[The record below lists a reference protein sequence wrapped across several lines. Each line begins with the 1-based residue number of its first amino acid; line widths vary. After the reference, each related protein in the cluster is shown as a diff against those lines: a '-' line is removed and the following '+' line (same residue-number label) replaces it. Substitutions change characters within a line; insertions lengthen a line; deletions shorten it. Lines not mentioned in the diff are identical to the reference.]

1 MMNSAVAQKNVTHLQ
16 LKATAITLFVALSTV
31 LIVRV
36 VLPSL
41 FPLNEAM
48 RQVYLSRVTVI
59 YILPII
65 ITFPGILKR
74 LKEWSFGK
82 TFLIVG
88 VCSIVA
94 TFIMGLSNIIDL

>member
-1 MMNSAVAQKNVTHLQ
+1 MNSAVAEKTVTHLQ
-16 LKATAITLFVALSTV
+16 LKTAAITLFVALSTV

-36 VLPSL
+36 ILPSL
-41 FPLNEAM
+41 FPLDETM
-48 RQVYLSRVTVI
+48 RQVYFSRVTVI
-59 YILPII
+59 NILPII

-88 VCSIVA
+88 VCSTVA
-94 TFIMGLSNIIDL
+94 TFIMGL

>member
-1 MMNSAVAQKNVTHLQ
+1 MNSAVAEKTVTNFQ
-16 LKATAITLFVALSTV
+16 LKAAAIYLFVALSTV

-36 VLPSL
+36 ILPSL
-41 FPLNEAM
+41 FPLDEAM
-48 RQVYLSRVTVI
+48 RQVYLSRVTAI

-65 ITFPGILKR
+65 ILFPGIHKR

-88 VCSIVA
+88 VCSTVS
-94 TFIMGLSNIIDL
+94 TFIMALSNIIDL